1 MITHPR
7 RRLEICHSILDLLV
21 AQAGS
26 IPQSYRTSPTTP
38 SSPSPYPSPRT
49 PNPFKSVSSGTIA
62 PYSEESHIFTASHLT
77 RLKIALRKQEATL
90 KSGGHAFRKRA
101 ASQSI
106 TEIIQGISP
115 RQQPNAAPKSSAD
128 QGDSV
133 NGAIGKNEGT
143 VRFLFGPGQD

>member
-1 MITHPR
+1 VLQSSLTPFI
-7 RRLEICHSILDLLV
+7 EICHSILDLLV
-21 AQAGS
+21 AQASS

-49 PNPFKSVSSGTIA
+49 PNPFKSGSSGTTN
-62 PYSEESHIFTASHLT
+62 PNSEESHVFTASHLT

-90 KSGGHAFRKRA
+90 KSNGHAFRKRA

-106 TEIIQGISP
+106 GEIIQGIAP
-115 RQQPNAAPKSSAD
+115 RQMNIAPKSSSE
-128 QGDSV
+128 QGDTV

-143 VRFLFGPGQD
+143 VRFLFGPAQD